1 MSRYCDV
8 ICKTNLNHDHVKAY
22 IILFEAFGFNLS
34 VVILSNKRNQVQ

>member
-8 ICKTNLNHDHVKAY
+8 ICKTNLNHDYVRH

-34 VVILSNKRNQVQ
+34 VVTLSNKLNQVQ